1 MATILDIAK
10 RAGVSQGTVSN
21 VLNQKCNVSSEKI
34 KKVMDAAIELGYIP
48 DERAKLLRKGHTN
61 LLGIIVPNIHSK
73 QYIEFYSGFK
83 TYATDHKYDVLIQ
96 FSNENSPEAE
106 IEAVKQI
113 RSYMA
118 GGIAVFTSFNTPSS
132 SNPYTDDLG
141 NPLKNEQLLFVD
153 RNVSYSD
160 HFIGFDYKAAGKH
173 LALKA
178 MEQNFTDICLLT
190 GSLNFSN
197 ERNFYYSFMDTLSES
212 NCHVRHIQ
220 TDAYR
225 KLQNTMKLFDSKIP
239 QAVFISNYDF
249 AEGVKDIYSTLFFS
263 KALPIYTVSPLF
275 TMPENDFIKYELNYR
290 KLGTLSAKKLIDNL
304 EKSVPISSQYL
315 DNSGFRNWN
324 SNIISS
330 NKCRELNI
338 LMLDTPTVYSIRHL
352 SRLFTKYSG
361 ITINITTYPYHEMYR
376 LISTEES
383 ISSYDILR
391 LDVTWLNWFSERIF
405 QPLELIDSSVI
416 ESLHSFIPGTA
427 DRYSIQNGHIY
438 SLPFDPS
445 IQLLFYRKDLFNN
458 PFYKQIYWEENK
470 QHLEVPTNFED
481 YNKIA
486 RFFTK
491 KFNPISPVD
500 YGTTMTLGSLGV
512 ACSEYL
518 VRLFS
523 QQKNLYDSTGK
534 INLVSKNSI
543 QSLTHLIDAKQY
555 SDSKYSLWWTDTA
568 TEFAQG
574 NVAMAILYSNFAS
587 NILNSSSKII
597 GNIGYANTP
606 GNNPAIGGGYL
617 GVSKMSNYPQE
628 ALSYIRWACSE
639 PIASARTA
647 LGSVSPCKLS
657 YDNYEIINHYPWL
670 DLAKKNF
677 TNANG
682 SRIHPN
688 HPCSFNEY
696 EFIGILGKAIKN
708 AYEGLQSIPE
718 ALACAQRELEDHFH
732 YE

>member
-10 RAGVSQGTVSN
+10 LAGVSQGTVSN

-34 KKVMDAAIELGYIP
+34 KKVMDAAIQLGYVP

-73 QYIEFYSGFK
+73 QYVEFYSGFK
-83 TYATDHKYDVLIQ
+83 SYATDHKYDVLIQ
-96 FSNENSPEAE
+96 FSNENNPEAE
-106 IEAVKQI
+106 IAAVKQI

-118 GGIAVFTSFNTPSS
+118 GGIAVFTSFNTPSH

-160 HFIGFDYKAAGKH
+160 HFIGFDYKAAGRQ
-173 LALKA
+173 LAIKA
-178 MEQNFTDICLLT
+178 LEQNFSNICLLT
-190 GSLNFSN
+190 GSLDFSN
-197 ERNFYYSFMDTLSES
+197 ESDFFHSFMDTLSKS
-212 NCHVRHIQ
+212 NCRVRHIQ

-225 KLQNTMKLFDSKIP
+225 KLQNTMKLFDSEIP

-249 AEGVKDIYSTLFFS
+249 AEGVKDIYNTLFFS
-263 KALPIYTVSPLF
+263 KDLPIYTVSPLF

-304 EKSVPISSQYL
+304 ENSVSISSTYL
-315 DNSGFRNWN
+315 DNSGFRNWH

-330 NKCRELNI
+330 KTCNELNV
-338 LMLDTPTVYSIRHL
+338 LMLDTPTAYSIRHL
-352 SRLFTKYSG
+352 SRLFTKHSG
-361 ITINITTYPYHEMYR
+361 ITVNITTYPYNEMYR
-376 LISTEES
+376 LLSTEDS

-391 LDVTWLNWFSERIF
+391 LDVTWLNWFSERIL

-416 ESLHSFIPGTA
+416 DSLSSFIPGTA
-427 DRYSIQNGHIY
+427 DRYSILNGHIY

-445 IQLLFYRKDLFNN
+445 IQLLFYRKDLFND
-458 PFYKQIYWEENK
+458 PFYKQIYWEKNK
-470 QHLEVPTNFED
+470 QQLKIPTSFDE

-486 RFFTK
+486 QFFTR

-500 YGTTMTLGSLGV
+500 YGTTLTLGSFGV

-523 QQKNLYDSTGK
+523 QQKNLYNSSGK
-534 INLVSKNSI
+534 INLVSKNSV
-543 QSLTHLIDAKQY
+543 QSLNYLIDAKHY
-555 SDSKYSLWWTDTA
+555 SDSKYSFWWTNTA
-568 TEFAQG
+568 SEFAQG

-597 GNIGYANTP
+597 GNIGFTNTP

-617 GVSKMSNYPQE
+617 GVSKMSQHPHE
-628 ALSYIRWACSE
+628 ALSFIRWACSE

-670 DLAKKNF
+670 NLAKNSF
-677 TNANG
+677 TSAHG
-682 SRIHPN
+682 YRIP
-688 HPCSFNEY
+688 PGQSYPFNEY

-708 AYEGLQSIPE
+708 AYDGVQSVHE
-718 ALACAQRELEDHFH
+718 ALTSAQKELEEHFQ
-732 YE
+732 YN